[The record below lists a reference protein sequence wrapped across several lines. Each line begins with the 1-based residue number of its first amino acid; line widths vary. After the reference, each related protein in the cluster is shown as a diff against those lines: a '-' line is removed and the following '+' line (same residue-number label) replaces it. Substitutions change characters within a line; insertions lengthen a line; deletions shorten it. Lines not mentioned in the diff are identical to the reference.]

1 MDRLINYFNNHI
13 ENITLVYST
22 PGIYL
27 DAIISQNL
35 SYPVKFDDMF
45 PYADQKNEYWSGY
58 FTSRANSKGQVRDGQ
73 RNLHAS
79 SKLFAMR
86 MLNQDA
92 TFQDVNETLSAQ
104 YSMLDSMGIYQHH
117 DAVTGT
123 AMTHVA
129 QDYNMRL
136 YNSMKFASNPVY
148 AKTLQDVLLSQ

>member
-1 MDRLINYFNNHI
+1 
-13 ENITLVYST
+13 
-22 PGIYL
+22 
-27 DAIISQNL
+27 
-35 SYPVKFDDMF
+35 
-45 PYADQKNEYWSGY
+45 
-58 FTSRANSKGQVRDGQ
+58 
-73 RNLHAS
+73 
-79 SKLFAMR
+79 

-148 AKTLQDVLLSQ
+148 AKTLQDVLLSQKTKVKSQDWQWCERLNGTYLDCPVSQNPQSNFLIAAHNPSMLNQSYFKAKVSHGNYAVKVWD